1 MKNGEN
7 VSVIIQ
13 GPIHGQPGDPI
24 EAQLTRRV
32 TASARQ
38 FLPAAEVI
46 LSTWKGANADG
57 LDYDTIIYND
67 DPGAV
72 PLNDTSLKHIS
83 NNLNRQLVSTSAGLS
98 RATCQFAI
106 KLRTDCPFLRSVDFH
121 PIEEGTRDPA
131 WTILE
136 QPVIAL
142 NIVTRHPLRLPV
154 LFHLSDIFHAGLLTD
169 LRTIWNIPLVE
180 EPGFTRALASMGR
193 PAINAF
199 PTHDT
204 SMRCGPEQYL
214 MECLAQRKTPAL
226 RLNHTSDGSVE
237 KLFLWLRVL
246 ANNFRVFTP
255 QETGVELPE
264 RLLSKNAGAWD
275 AIQPSHR
282 AWLASWTQRR
292 VPVATRV
299 ATALRFRLLQLSY
312 RTTTP
317 HRTFW
322 QRALERALG
331 ATA

>member
-1 MKNGEN
+1 MHNGKN

-13 GPIHGQPGDPI
+13 GPIHGQPRDPL

-32 TASARQ
+32 TASVRQ
-38 FLPAAEVI
+38 FLPAAELI
-46 LSTWKGANADG
+46 LSTWKGANASG

-72 PLNDTSLKHIS
+72 SLNDTSLKHIS
-83 NNLNRQLVSTSAGLS
+83 NNLNRQLVSTGAGLA
-98 RATCQFAI
+98 RATREYAI
-106 KLRTDCPFLRSVDFH
+106 KLRTDCPLLRSIDFR
-121 PIEEGTRDPA
+121 IMEEGARDPA

-154 LFHLSDIFHAGLLTD
+154 LFHLSDIFHAGLLSD
-169 LRTIWNIPLVE
+169 LRTIWHVPLVD
-180 EPGFTRALASMGR
+180 EPGFTRALASMER

-199 PTHDT
+199 PSHETY
-204 SMRCGPEQYL
+204 MRCGPEQYL
-214 MECLAQRKTPAL
+214 MERLTQRKTLGL
-226 RLNHTSDGSVE
+226 RLQHTSDGTVK

-246 ANNFRVFTP
+246 ANNFRVLTP
-255 QETGVELPE
+255 QEAGVELPA
-264 RLLSKNAGAWD
+264 RLMSKNSGAWD
-275 AIQPSHR
+275 AIRPSDR
-282 AWLASWTQRR
+282 TWLAKWSQRR
-292 VPVATRV
+292 VPGSTRL
-299 ATALRFRLLQLSY
+299 AAALRFRLLQLSY